1 MSDLLNKILEANGMS
16 NEKAKEDI
24 LKRKEDEKEAYLR
37 EMAGAVTR
45 LVVNDAIRDMKARQA
60 QMNDI
65 KGENEQ

>member
-24 LKRKEDEKEAYLR
+24 LKRKEDEKEAFRR

-45 LVVNDAIRDMKARQA
+45 LVVNEALRDMKARQA

>member
-24 LKRKEDEKEAYLR
+24 LKRKEDEKEAYRR

-45 LVVNDAIRDMKARQA
+45 LVVNEALREMKARKA
-60 QMNDI
+60 IFDDT
-65 KGENEQ
+65 KGENE

>member
-24 LKRKEDEKEAYLR
+24 LKRKEDEKEAYIR

>member
-24 LKRKEDEKEAYLR
+24 LKRKEDEKEAYRR

-45 LVVNDAIRDMKARQA
+45 LVVNEALRDMKARQA

>member
-1 MSDLLNKILEANGMS
+1 MSDLLNKILEAIGMS

>member
-24 LKRKEDEKEAYLR
+24 LKRKEDEKEAYRR

-45 LVVNDAIRDMKARQA
+45 LVVNEALRDMKARKA
-60 QMNDI
+60 IFDET

>member
-45 LVVNDAIRDMKARQA
+45 LVVNDAIRDMKARKA
-60 QMNDI
+60 IFDDT
-65 KGENEQ
+65 KGENE